1 MRSKEE
7 SLAEFRRA
15 FDSKQAFLRMLWER
29 EGDSCFCG
37 SKRFVYSENLRSRYC
52 ERKHRRSVTAS
63 TFFHHSK
70 ALMALAMALW
80 LAADGILVSGNEL
93 ARLNNIEESSAWEN
107 LKKVSL
113 LALHLLKIGVKA
125 PSEVFAFILGR
136 RSIETP
142 RQQHPGAE
150 LLTLTNT
157 GDCDVSC
164 DVSSVLQQ
172 VAIVK
177 TIEAINEVHQRVSRK
192 YLQLFAATMVFVHEK
207 FNFVDLLSGCLAMGP
222 IKRVDI
228 MAYLSPPNIELMPVP
243 GD

>member
-15 FDSKQAFLRMLWER
+15 FESKQAFLRMLWER
-29 EGDSCFCG
+29 EGDTCFCG
-37 SKRFVYSENLRSRYC
+37 SKKFVYSENLRSRYC

-80 LAADGILVSGNEL
+80 LAADGILISGCEL

-113 LALHLLKIGVKA
+113 LALHLLKA
-125 PSEVFAFILGR
+125 SEVFAFIIGR

-142 RQQHPGAE
+142 RQQHPRAE

-157 GDCDVSC
+157 DDCDVNL
-164 DVSSVLQQ
+164 VLQQ
-172 VAIVK
+172 IAIVK
-177 TIEAINEVHQRVSRK
+177 TVEAINEVHQRVSRK
-192 YLQLFAATMVFVHEK
+192 YLQLFAATMVFVQEK
-207 FNFVDLLSGCLAMGP
+207 FDFVDLLLGGLAMGA
-222 IKRVDI
+222 IRRVDI
-228 MAYLSPPNIELMPVP
+228 MAYVSPPNIELMPVP
-243 GD
+243 AD